1 MLRLISLRLVAVNLH
16 LVVLGVYAL
25 NLVHILV
32 LLQLLASAC
41 SILELRFRLVL
52 FSLDKTGLGFEVGS
66 RLLSLICAL
75 HSFFKLST

>member
-1 MLRLISLRLVAVNLH
+1 MLGLIGLRFVVVNLH

-25 NLVHILV
+25 NLVQILV

-41 SILELRFRLVL
+41 SILVLRFRLVL

-75 HSFFKLST
+75 HSF